1 MFPIVVFFI
10 WQILRIIG
18 LQIEIK
24 KIFSPGSIQINLRKC
39 WLQANNF
46 QKLVFV
52 NENCPNDTTTSCK
65 VLFTL
70 VGLLKSDLELQ
81 DEFKNF
87 KDSFEQD

>member
-18 LQIEIK
+18 PQIEIK
-24 KIFSPGSIQINLRKC
+24 KIFSRGNIQINLRKC

-52 NENCPNDTTTSCK
+52 NENFPNDMTTSCK

-70 VGLLKSDLELQ
+70 VGLLKSNLELQ
-81 DEFKNF
+81 NEFENF